1 MRFIPV
7 WVENPHV
14 YAFAKIIFNVQC
26 RSVSSQ
32 FHRLERS
39 INGSG
44 ELVASMKTG
53 TVDERIQGP
62 GRALLGTVL
71 VLGHAFKHMYNAGF
85 FIVLPELQLH
95 FRLSNTAIGTLST
108 IRNTGAG
115 LVNLPAGYMADRF
128 TDRWPLVL
136 SLALATMGIFHLLMG
151 TFESYWLLVIMATLG
166 GMSISF
172 WHPSAITALSQKFA
186 HRRGF
191 AIAMHGTGGSIGEA
205 LGPIMVGALLGIV
218 VWQSILQFGVIPAV
232 VVAVVVAVTL
242 RGLRG
247 DSANPVAFSEYV
259 SSIYRLIRQRGM
271 FTVLGVTAGA
281 TSAHAIVLTFLPIY
295 LSVDLEYSAFEMS
308 AFISASQV
316 MGIMSQPL
324 MGYLSDRYT
333 RKTVLLP
340 TLILLSFG
348 ILAVPLVG
356 TGIPLII
363 AILIMGAAAFPLV
376 AILLAAA
383 MDVTEE
389 GIPGTTV
396 SLVFSAAILFSA
408 VTPAIAGGLADTYGV
423 KAAFFMASGITFG
436 AAIFTAL
443 RSMSR

>member
-1 MRFIPV
+1 MTFMR
-7 WVENPHV
+7 
-14 YAFAKIIFNVQC
+14 
-26 RSVSSQ
+26 
-32 FHRLERS
+32 
-39 INGSG
+39 
-44 ELVASMKTG
+44 TG
-53 TVDERIQGP
+53 TIDERIERP

-71 VLGHAFKHMYNAGF
+71 VLGHAFKHMFNAGF
-85 FIVLPELQLH
+85 FIVLPELQIH
-95 FRLSNTAIGTLST
+95 FRLSNAAIGTLST
-108 IRNTGAG
+108 IRNTGGG
-115 LVNLPAGYMADRF
+115 LVNLPAGYIADRF
-128 TDRWPLVL
+128 TDRWPIIL
-136 SLALATMGIFHLLMG
+136 SLSLATMGIFHLLMG
-151 TFESYWLLVIMATLG
+151 TFQTYWLLVIMATLG

-186 HRRGF
+186 SRRGF

-205 LGPIMVGALLGIV
+205 LGPIMVGALLGVV
-218 VWQSILQFGVIPAV
+218 VWQSILQFGAIPAL
-232 VVAVVVAVTL
+232 VVAVVVITAL

-247 DSANPVAFSEYV
+247 DPASSIAFSTYI

-271 FTVLGVTAGA
+271 FTILGVTAGA

-295 LSVDLEYSAFEMS
+295 LSVDLQYSAFEMS

-316 MGIMSQPL
+316 MGILSQPL

-333 RKTVLLP
+333 RKAVLLP
-340 TLILLSFG
+340 TLVLLGFG

-363 AILIMGAAAFPLV
+363 TIVIMGGAAFPLI
-376 AILLAAA
+376 AILVAAA
-383 MDVTEE
+383 MDVTQD
-389 GIPGTTV
+389 GIPATTV

-408 VTPAIAGGLADTYGV
+408 VTPAIAGILADTYGV